1 MSFIIKYAGK
11 YGKNYLT
18 VSQNIFGCFSIRTWG
33 TIEKTKK
40 QGVTMEQNTLT
51 LPQGT
56 RAVADGAYAGREDIH
71 RVILPEGLTAIG
83 NEAFTGCISLE
94 EVVLPD
100 SLTAIGAAAFAGC
113 EQLAKSELPPALRR
127 IGEGAFLDCTAL
139 HQITLPQ
146 GLRHIEP
153 MAFWNSG
160 LYAVDVPESVER
172 IGESAFWTCENL
184 RCANVWGRDTVI
196 EKNAFGSDYA
206 LIEGYMAPGYPNE
219 DSAPAELQYTLLWC
233 SCPDRHTEEVSERAK
248 ALIRAQEGLIMER
261 ILKYDNTPALSGL
274 VRCHLLTPANIDG
287 YLRTASE
294 ANQTDLVALLLEAK
308 GNQRQADTDF
318 EL

>member
-1 MSFIIKYAGK
+1 MD
-11 YGKNYLT
+11 
-18 VSQNIFGCFSIRTWG
+18 
-33 TIEKTKK
+33 
-40 QGVTMEQNTLT
+40 QNTLT

-56 RAVADGAYAGREDIH
+56 PAVADGAYAGREDIR

-83 NEAFTGCISLE
+83 NEAFTGCTALE
-94 EVVLPD
+94 EVILPHT
-100 SLTAIGAAAFAGC
+100 LTAIGAAAFAGC
-113 EQLAKSELPPALRR
+113 ENLSKIDLPSSLRR

-139 HQITLPQ
+139 HQINLPQ
-146 GLRHIEP
+146 GLQIIEP

-160 LYAVDVPESVER
+160 LYAVDVPPSVER
-172 IGESAFWTCENL
+172 IGETAFWTCENL
-184 RCANVWGRDTVI
+184 HRANVWGRNTII

-233 SCPDRHTEEVSERAK
+233 SCPDRHTDEVSERAK

-261 ILKYDNTPALSGL
+261 ILKYDNAPALSGL
-274 VRCHLLTPANIDG
+274 VHCHLLESANIDS
-287 YLRTASE
+287 YLRAASE

-308 GNQRQADTDF
+308 GSQRQADTEF

>member
-1 MSFIIKYAGK
+1 ME
-11 YGKNYLT
+11 LT
-18 VSQNIFGCFSIRTWG
+18 RD
-33 TIEKTKK
+33 
-40 QGVTMEQNTLT
+40 TLT
-51 LPQGT
+51 LPACT
-56 RAVADGAYAGREDIH
+56 TVADGAYAGRDDLC
-71 RVILPEGLTAIG
+71 RAILPDGVTAIG
-83 NEAFTGCISLE
+83 NEAFAGCTALE
-94 EVVLPD
+94 EVILPA
-100 SLTAIGAAAFAGC
+100 SLTVIGAAAFAGC
-113 EQLAKSELPPALRR
+113 EKLSQITLPPALQT

-139 HQITLPQ
+139 HQINLPQ

-160 LYAVDVPESVER
+160 LYAVDIPESVER
-172 IGESAFWTCENL
+172 IGETAFWTCENL
-184 RCANVWGRDTVI
+184 RRANVWGRDTVI

-233 SCPDRHTEEVSERAK
+233 SCPDRHTPAVSQRAK
-248 ALIRAQEGLIMER
+248 SLIRTQEGLIMER
-261 ILKYDNTPALSGL
+261 ILKYDNAPALSGL
-274 VRCHLLTPANIDG
+274 VRCHLLEPSNIDG
-287 YLRTASE
+287 YLRAASQ

>member
-1 MSFIIKYAGK
+1 MD
-11 YGKNYLT
+11 
-18 VSQNIFGCFSIRTWG
+18 
-33 TIEKTKK
+33 
-40 QGVTMEQNTLT
+40 QNTLT

-56 RAVADGAYAGREDIH
+56 PAVADGAYAGREDIR

-83 NEAFTGCISLE
+83 NEAFTGCTALE
-94 EVVLPD
+94 EVILP
-100 SLTAIGAAAFAGC
+100 STLTAIGAAAFAGC
-113 EQLAKSELPPALRR
+113 ENLSKIDLPSSLRR

-139 HQITLPQ
+139 HQITLPD
-146 GLRHIEP
+146 GLRCIEP

-160 LYAVDVPESVER
+160 LYAVDVPPSVER
-172 IGESAFWTCENL
+172 IGETAFWTCENL
-184 RCANVWGRDTVI
+184 RRANVWGRNTVI

-233 SCPDRHTEEVSERAK
+233 SCPEQHTDEVSERAK

-261 ILKYDNTPALSGL
+261 ILKYDNAPALSGL
-274 VRCHLLTPANIDG
+274 VHCHLLDPSNIDG
-287 YLRTASE
+287 YLRAASE

-308 GNQRQADTDF
+308 GSQRQTDTDF

>member
-1 MSFIIKYAGK
+1 MD
-11 YGKNYLT
+11 
-18 VSQNIFGCFSIRTWG
+18 
-33 TIEKTKK
+33 
-40 QGVTMEQNTLT
+40 QNTLT

-56 RAVADGAYAGREDIH
+56 PAVADGAYAGREDIR

-83 NEAFTGCISLE
+83 NEAFTGCTALE
-94 EVVLPD
+94 EVILP
-100 SLTAIGAAAFAGC
+100 STLTAIGAAAFAGC
-113 EQLAKSELPPALRR
+113 ENLSKIDLPSSLRR

-139 HQITLPQ
+139 HQITLPD
-146 GLRHIEP
+146 GLRCIEP

-160 LYAVDVPESVER
+160 LYAVDVPPSVER
-172 IGESAFWTCENL
+172 IGETAFWTCENL
-184 RCANVWGRDTVI
+184 HRANVWGRNTVI

-233 SCPDRHTEEVSERAK
+233 SCPERHTDEVSERAK
-248 ALIRAQEGLIMER
+248 ALIRTQEGLIMER
-261 ILKYDNTPALSGL
+261 ILKYDNAPALSGL
-274 VRCHLLTPANIDG
+274 VHCHLLESANIDG
-287 YLRTASE
+287 YLRAASE

-308 GNQRQADTDF
+308 GSQRQADTEF

>member
-1 MSFIIKYAGK
+1 ME
-11 YGKNYLT
+11 LT
-18 VSQNIFGCFSIRTWG
+18 QD
-33 TIEKTKK
+33 
-40 QGVTMEQNTLT
+40 TLT
-51 LPQGT
+51 LPACT
-56 RAVADGAYAGREDIH
+56 AVADGAYAGREDLR
-71 RVILPEGLTAIG
+71 RVILPEGTTAIG
-83 NEAFTGCISLE
+83 SEAFTGCTALE
-94 EVVLPD
+94 EVILP
-100 SLTAIGAAAFAGC
+100 STLTEIGAAAFAGC
-113 EQLAKSELPPALRR
+113 EHLSKIELPSSLLI

-146 GLRHIEP
+146 GLRSIEP

-172 IGESAFWTCENL
+172 IGENAFWTCENL
-184 RCANVWGRDTVI
+184 RRANVWGLDTVI

-233 SCPDRHTEEVSERAK
+233 SCPERHTPAVSERAK

-261 ILKYDNTPALSGL
+261 ILKYDNAPALSGL
-274 VRCHLLTPANIDG
+274 VHCRLLEPSNIDG
-287 YLRTASE
+287 YLRAASE
-294 ANQTDLVALLLEAK
+294 AKQTDLVALLLEAK
-308 GNQRQADTDF
+308 GNQRQTDTDF

>member
-1 MSFIIKYAGK
+1 
-11 YGKNYLT
+11 
-18 VSQNIFGCFSIRTWG
+18 
-33 TIEKTKK
+33 
-40 QGVTMEQNTLT
+40 MEQNTLT

-56 RAVADGAYAGREDIH
+56 AAVADGAYAGREDIH
-71 RVILPEGLTAIG
+71 RIILPEGVTAIG
-83 NEAFTGCISLE
+83 NEAFAGCTALE
-94 EVVLPD
+94 EVILPA
-100 SLTAIGAAAFAGC
+100 SLVTIGAAAFAGC
-113 EQLAKSELPPALRR
+113 ENLSKIELPLALLT

-139 HQITLPQ
+139 HQINLPQ
-146 GLRHIEP
+146 GLQIIEP

-172 IGESAFWTCENL
+172 IGETAFWTCENL
-184 RCANVWGRDTVI
+184 RRANVWGRNTVI

-233 SCPDRHTEEVSERAK
+233 SCPDRHTAEVSERAK
-248 ALIRAQEGLIMER
+248 TLIRAQEGLIMER
-261 ILKYDNTPALSGL
+261 ILKYDNAPALSGL
-274 VRCHLLTPANIDG
+274 VHCHLLTPANIDG

-308 GNQRQADTDF
+308 GSQRQTDTEF

>member
-1 MSFIIKYAGK
+1 
-11 YGKNYLT
+11 
-18 VSQNIFGCFSIRTWG
+18 
-33 TIEKTKK
+33 
-40 QGVTMEQNTLT
+40 MELIQDILT
-51 LPQGT
+51 LPVGT
-56 RAVADGAYAGREDIH
+56 TAVANGAYAGREDIR
-71 RVILPEGLTAIG
+71 RVILPEGVTTIG
-83 NEAFTGCISLE
+83 NEAFTGCAALE
-94 EVVLPD
+94 EVVLP
-100 SLTAIGAAAFAGC
+100 STLTEIGAAAFAGC
-113 EQLAKSELPPALRR
+113 ERLAKIELPSSLRR

-139 HQITLPQ
+139 HQINLPQ
-146 GLRHIEP
+146 GLQTIDP

-160 LYAVDVPESVER
+160 LYTVDVPESVER

-184 RCANVWGRDTVI
+184 RRANVLGRDTII
-196 EKNAFGSDYA
+196 EKNAFGSDYD

-233 SCPDRHTEEVSERAK
+233 SCPERHTDEVSNRAK
-248 ALIRAQEGLIMER
+248 TLIRAQEGLIMER

-274 VRCHLLTPANIDG
+274 VHCHLLDSANIDG
-287 YLRTASE
+287 YLRAASE